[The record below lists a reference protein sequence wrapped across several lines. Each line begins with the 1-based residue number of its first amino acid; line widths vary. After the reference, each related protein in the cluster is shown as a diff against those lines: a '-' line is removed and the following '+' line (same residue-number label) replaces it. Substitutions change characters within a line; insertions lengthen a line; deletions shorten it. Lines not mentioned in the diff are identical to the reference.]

1 MQQEKSKQANPIDK
15 KTAQLKLA
23 NFCAYQERSQQE
35 VREKLVKMGI
45 ASDDLEDIIVFLISE
60 NFLNEERFAI
70 AYAGGKFRVKHWGK
84 LKIKNALRLKG
95 TSEPCIRKALQLID
109 HETYTQVLK
118 KEIKRKAKE
127 ISESN
132 VIKKTNKLAAYLI
145 GKGFESELVWDLL
158 RAGSKK

>member
-1 MQQEKSKQANPIDK
+1 MQQEKSKQTSPIDK

-45 ASDDLEDIIVFLISE
+45 SSDDLEDIIAFLISE

-95 TSEPCIRKALQLID
+95 TSEPCIRKALKLID
-109 HETYTQVLK
+109 HETYIQVLK
-118 KEIKRKAKE
+118 IEIKRKAKE
-127 ISESN
+127 IPESN
-132 VIKKTNKLAAYLI
+132 VIKKMNKLAAYLI
-145 GKGFESELVWDLL
+145 GKGFESDLVWDLL

>member
-1 MQQEKSKQANPIDK
+1 MQQEKSKQTSPIDK

-95 TSEPCIRKALQLID
+95 TSEPCIRKALKLID
-109 HETYTQVLK
+109 HETYIQVLK
-118 KEIKRKAKE
+118 IEIKRKAKE
-127 ISESN
+127 IPESN

-145 GKGFESELVWDLL
+145 GKGFESDLVWDLL

>member
-1 MQQEKSKQANPIDK
+1 MQQEKSKQASPIDK

-45 ASDDLEDIIVFLISE
+45 SSDDLEDIIVFLISE

-109 HETYTQVLK
+109 QETYTQVLK

>member
-1 MQQEKSKQANPIDK
+1 MQQEKSKQASPIDK

-109 HETYTQVLK
+109 QETYIQVLK

>member
-1 MQQEKSKQANPIDK
+1 MQQENSKQASPIDK

-45 ASDDLEDIIVFLISE
+45 ASDDLEDIIVFLSSE

-109 HETYTQVLK
+109 QETYTQMLK

>member
-1 MQQEKSKQANPIDK
+1 MQQEKSKQASPIDK

-109 HETYTQVLK
+109 QETYTQVLK

>member
-45 ASDDLEDIIVFLISE
+45 SSDDLEDIIVFLISE

-84 LKIKNALRLKG
+84 LN
-95 TSEPCIRKALQLID
+95 E
-109 HETYTQVLK
+109 
-118 KEIKRKAKE
+118 
-127 ISESN
+127 
-132 VIKKTNKLAAYLI
+132 
-145 GKGFESELVWDLL
+145 
-158 RAGSKK
+158 

>member
-1 MQQEKSKQANPIDK
+1 MQQEKSKQASPIDK

-84 LKIKNALRLKG
+84 LKIKNALSLKG

-109 HETYTQVLK
+109 QETYTQVLK

>member
-1 MQQEKSKQANPIDK
+1 MQQEKSKQASPIDK

-109 HETYTQVLK
+109 QETYTQMLK

>member
-1 MQQEKSKQANPIDK
+1 MQQEKSKQASPIDK

-109 HETYTQVLK
+109 QETYTQVLK
-118 KEIKRKAKE
+118 KEIKRKSKE

>member
-1 MQQEKSKQANPIDK
+1 MQQEKSKQTSPIDK

-45 ASDDLEDIIVFLISE
+45 LSDDLEDIIAFLISE

-70 AYAGGKFRVKHWGK
+70 AFAGGKFRIKHWGK

-95 TSEPCIRKALQLID
+95 TSEPCIRKALKLID
-109 HETYTQVLK
+109 HETYIQVLK
-118 KEIKRKAKE
+118 IEIKRKAKE
-127 ISESN
+127 IPESN
-132 VIKKTNKLAAYLI
+132 VIKKRNKLAAYLI
-145 GKGFESELVWDLL
+145 GKGFESDLVWDLL

>member
-1 MQQEKSKQANPIDK
+1 MQQEKSKQTSPIDK

-109 HETYTQVLK
+109 QETYTQMLK

>member
-1 MQQEKSKQANPIDK
+1 MQQEKSKQASPIDK

-109 HETYTQVLK
+109 QDTYTQVLK

>member
-1 MQQEKSKQANPIDK
+1 MQQEKSKQTSPIDK
-15 KTAQLKLA
+15 KTEQLKLA

-45 ASDDLEDIIVFLISE
+45 LSDDLEDIIAFLISE

-70 AYAGGKFRVKHWGK
+70 AFAGGKFRIKHWGK

-95 TSEPCIRKALQLID
+95 TSEPCIRKALKLID

-127 ISESN
+127 IPESN

>member
-1 MQQEKSKQANPIDK
+1 MQVEKQKKQIILDK

-35 VREKLVKMGI
+35 VREKLLKMGVSADDTEDVI
-45 ASDDLEDIIVFLISE
+45 AFLIAE

-95 TSEPCIRKALQLID
+95 TSEPCIRKALKIID
-109 HETYTQVLK
+109 HESYVNMIRL
-118 KEIKRKAKE
+118 EIKRKSKE
-127 ISESN
+127 ITETN
-132 VIKKTNKLAAYLI
+132 AIKKMNKLATYLI
-145 GKGFESELVWDLL
+145 GKGFESDLIWDIL
-158 RAGSKK
+158 RAGNKK

>member
-1 MQQEKSKQANPIDK
+1 MQQEKSKQTNPIDK

-35 VREKLVKMGI
+35 VREKLAKMGI
-45 ASDDLEDIIVFLISE
+45 ASDDLEDIIAFLISE

-70 AYAGGKFRVKHWGK
+70 AFAGGKFRIKHWGK

-118 KEIKRKAKE
+118 KEIKRKATE
-127 ISESN
+127 IPESN
-132 VIKKTNKLAAYLI
+132 VIKKMNKLAAYLI
-145 GKGFESELVWDLL
+145 GKGFESDLVWDLL

>member
-1 MQQEKSKQANPIDK
+1 
-15 KTAQLKLA
+15 
-23 NFCAYQERSQQE
+23 
-35 VREKLVKMGI
+35 MGI
-45 ASDDLEDIIVFLISE
+45 SSDDLEDIIVFLISE

-109 HETYTQVLK
+109 QETYTQVLK

-127 ISESN
+127 IPESN

>member
-45 ASDDLEDIIVFLISE
+45 LSDDLEDIIVFLISE

>member
-1 MQQEKSKQANPIDK
+1 MQQEQSKQANPIDK

-45 ASDDLEDIIVFLISE
+45 LSDDLEDIIVFLISE

-127 ISESN
+127 IPERN